1 VSQFDKLVNLRE
13 FELDERRRESGDLLG
28 EVNRL
33 IAQQERLEEK
43 LKKEQQIASQSLEA
57 RFAYGEFANNVIR
70 QRGWLSAALRVK
82 EKEYESAKE
91 RVLLAYQEKRKAEIV
106 REEAIEKENQKKRLV
121 EQAEID
127 EIAQNI
133 HRRKTKNS
141 LD

>member
-1 VSQFDKLVNLRE
+1 MSQFDKLVNLRE

-28 EVNRL
+28 EVNGL
-33 IAQQERLEEK
+33 IAEQERLEEQ
-43 LKKEQQIASQSLEA
+43 LKKEQQIASQSLES
-57 RFAYGEFANNVIR
+57 RFAYGEFANSVIR
-70 QRGWLSAALRVK
+70 QREWLSAALRMK
-82 EKEYESAKE
+82 EKEYESARE

-106 REEAIEKENQKKRLV
+106 REEAIERENQKKRLI

>member
-1 VSQFDKLVNLRE
+1 MSQFDKLVNLRE

-28 EVNRL
+28 EVNGL
-33 IAQQERLEEK
+33 IAEQERLEEQ

-57 RFAYGEFANNVIR
+57 RFAYGEFANSVIR
-70 QRGWLSAALRVK
+70 QREWLSAALRMK
-82 EKEYESAKE
+82 EKEYESARE
-91 RVLLAYQEKRKAEIV
+91 RVLLAYQEKQKAEIV
-106 REEAIEKENQKKRLV
+106 REEAIERENQKKRLI